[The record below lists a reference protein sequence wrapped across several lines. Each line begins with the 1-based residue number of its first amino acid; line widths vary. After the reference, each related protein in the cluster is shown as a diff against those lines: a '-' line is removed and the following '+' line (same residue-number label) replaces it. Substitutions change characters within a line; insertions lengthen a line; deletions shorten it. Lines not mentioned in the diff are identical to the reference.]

1 MNGIQTIQSALA
13 STQFLLNAVLE
24 DLSDADLLVR
34 PVPGAN
40 HLAWQLGHVTASEI
54 GLVREQLPEAVYPP
68 LPAGWAEAHAMPAT
82 SKNGPDGFRTKAEY
96 VKMLNEVRKATI
108 EAVGKL
114 QDSDLD
120 RPSQGQMANFA
131 PRLGDIFL
139 LVANHSLMHSG
150 QFSVL
155 RRKLGKPVLF

>member
-1 MNGIQTIQSALA
+1 

-68 LPAGWAEAHAMPAT
+68 LPAGWAEAHAMPAA
-82 SKNGPDGFRTKAEY
+82 SKDGPDGFRPHAGFRPKAEY
-96 VKMLNEVRKATI
+96 VKLFNEVRKATI

-120 RPSQGQMANFA
+120 RPSKGQMANFA